1 MFPLHDSI
9 RTTKTPIFTW
19 AFIIVNAW
27 LFFLELSRG
36 EVFILEYALIPAN
49 INLLEA
55 STLSPFLS
63 SMFLHGGWF
72 HLLSNM
78 WFFYIF
84 GDNVE
89 NALGKIKF
97 AGFYVFTGIVAGLTQ
112 YMFAPEST
120 IPIVGASGAIAGILG
135 AYLVFFPH
143 AKITSLV
150 PIFVFITVFDV
161 PATLYLPYWFLL
173 QLFSG
178 VGQVASGMLATTG
191 GVAFLAHA
199 GGFTVGYTI
208 ARYTKG

>member
-9 RTTKTPIFTW
+9 RITKTPIFTW
-19 AFIIVNAW
+19 AFIVINVW
-27 LFFLELSRG
+27 VFFLELSRG
-36 EVFILEYALIPAN
+36 EAFIHEYALIPAR
-49 INLLEA
+49 IDLLEA

-63 SMFLHGGWF
+63 SLFLHGGWF
-72 HLLSNM
+72 HLLANM
-78 WFFYIF
+78 WFLYIF

-89 NALGKIKF
+89 NALGKVKF
-97 AGFYVFTGIVAGLTQ
+97 LGFYLATGLAAGLTQ
-112 YMFAPEST
+112 YVFAPESA

-150 PIFVFITVFDV
+150 PILFFITVLDV

-178 VGQVASGMLATTG
+178 VGQIASGALSTTG

-199 GGFTVGYTI
+199 GGFVAGYVI
-208 ARYTKG
+208 ARWVRR

>member
-19 AFIIVNAW
+19 ALIVANVW
-27 LFFLELSRG
+27 VFFLELSRG
-36 EVFILEYALIPAN
+36 EAFILEYALIPVN
-49 INLLEA
+49 VNLLEA
-55 STLSPFLS
+55 STFSPFLS

-78 WFFYIF
+78 WFLYIF

-89 NALGKIKF
+89 NALGKINF
-97 AGFYVFTGIVAGLTQ
+97 LGFYLLTGFAAGLTQ
-112 YMFAPEST
+112 YVFAPESV

-143 AKITSLV
+143 AKITSIV
-150 PIFVFITVFDV
+150 PIFFFLTVLDV
-161 PATLYLPYWFLL
+161 PAMLYLPYWFLL
-173 QLFSG
+173 QFFSG
-178 VGQVASGMLATTG
+178 VGQVASGALATTG

-199 GGFTVGYTI
+199 GGFAAGYII
-208 ARYTKG
+208 ARARR